1 MYLCQNSSCVCLF
14 TTLLLEMHK
23 KNQKSRKVSLG
34 NIDKIKIITKYGGV
48 SIGFSWLTKTFI
60 DVFYSKK
67 AKNGLF

>member
-1 MYLCQNSSCVCLF
+1 
-14 TTLLLEMHK
+14 MHK